1 MAWLIPT
8 HGRWLRPQAQ
18 VLPALDL
25 GDTYRRTPRT
35 LVQAFPESEGYRF
48 ALHGPYRQT
57 LAGRLATRFW
67 RLLGAR
73 S

>member
-1 MAWLIPT
+1 MAWLIPNHA
-8 HGRWLRPQAQ
+8 HGLRPQAP
-18 VLPALDL
+18 VLPALNL

-48 ALHGPYRQT
+48 ALHGPYRHT
-57 LAGRLATRFW
+57 LTERLAARFW
-67 RLLGAR
+67 RLLGVR